1 MWYFRIEGDNRKFGN
16 IKYARK
22 AAIDMFA
29 YYNDIGEKNP
39 VIQLYEGNVVGE
51 WKSGRIIKGPG
62 YPIYIA
68 RDGTRYRLSKSG
80 DARRLKDE
88 PAPFG
93 L

>member
-1 MWYFRIEGDNRKFGN
+1 MWYFRIEGDSRKFGN

-29 YYNDIGEKNP
+29 YCNDMGIRNP
-39 VIQLYEGNVVGE
+39 DITIYEGNAVGE
-51 WKSGRIIKGPG
+51 RKVGTVRKGPG
-62 YPIYIA
+62 YPIYVTK
-68 RDGTRYRLSKSG
+68 DGTWRLSKSG
-80 DARRLKDE
+80 DARRLKNE